1 MADPSLYRP
10 KNVPE
15 LPGVYRFKTVDE
27 TVIYVGKAKEFKESF
42 K

>member
-15 LPGVYRFKTVDE
+15 LPGVYRFKTADE
-27 TVIYVGKAKEFKESF
+27 TVIYVGKAKNLKN
-42 K
+42 

>member
-15 LPGVYRFKTVDE
+15 LPGVYRFKTEDE
-27 TVIYVGKAKEFKESF
+27 TVIYGGKANNV
-42 K
+42 